1 MFRISPLLLLTLVSF
16 TDHVGSVVLTRSPLT
31 ASDGELFTLIC
42 SSNTSSGRDRQWYR
56 NDLFVF
62 ITTQGSSCPSISKD
76 YVFQPYLAGRVN
88 VSCDVLQHNVTL
100 RIKSDRDNGTRWK
113 CLDNTKSQTSH
124 TVTIHVSKLQSRPAT
139 TSILSTPVITT
150 TTEDKSLPKSTGQ
163 NYITAIA
170 AGAAGGGVAV
180 IALVIVVAAC
190 VLKRRRSVEEDGK
203 DKTRRDRIPSK
214 SAEMLIESGDTED
227 EERVMQD
234 NVIYTSSSDVVP
246 GDYKILDHNPA
257 VTDVY
262 TQVKKVKKHGVQHV
276 VTDVYAKPNKGGQDS
291 CNTDVYAEVNKVKK
305 TASDQ
310 PKDTS
315 ENIEDMYAKPQKS
328 KQNQQNNTPR
338 LD

>member
-124 TVTIHVSKLQSRPAT
+124 TVTIHVTELQSKPAAT
-139 TSILSTPVITT
+139 LILSTPVITT
-150 TTEDKSLPKSTGQ
+150 TTEDKSLPKSTDVVNLMTASSTATKAATRATTGTLATTITTATTGTSATTAKFDISSSTSLQ
-163 NYITAIA
+163 EGDAPNVAYIAVGAAVGGVVVGCVITAI
-170 AGAAGGGVAV
+170 VF
-180 IALVIVVAAC
+180 IMWM
-190 VLKRRRSVEEDGK
+190 RRRNTSTGD
-203 DKTRRDRIPSK
+203 DA
-214 SAEMLIESGDTED
+214 SAP
-227 EERVMQD
+227 
-234 NVIYTSSSDVVP
+234 NIYTS
-246 GDYKILDHNPA
+246 PA
-257 VTDVY
+257 HY
-262 TQVKKVKKHGVQHV
+262 
-276 VTDVYAKPNKGGQDS
+276 
-291 CNTDVYAEVNKVKK
+291 
-305 TASDQ
+305 
-310 PKDTS
+310 
-315 ENIEDMYAKPQKS
+315 EDMEHQYDKVDRQYV
-328 KQNQQNNTPR
+328 NTVEVSGAGSPDSVNTEDQEGNAAYYNTTGQHQHPDEHANAR
-338 LD
+338 NTTYYNDSRDADN